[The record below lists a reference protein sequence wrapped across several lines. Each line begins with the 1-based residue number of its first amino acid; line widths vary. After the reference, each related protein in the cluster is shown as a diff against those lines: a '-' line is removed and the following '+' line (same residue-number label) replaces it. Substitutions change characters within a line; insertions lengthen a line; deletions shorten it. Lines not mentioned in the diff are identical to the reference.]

1 MSDNKTYNK
10 LGLYNS
16 YDKNHKE
23 RDALDYY
30 ATPSEEVENILH
42 KLNIDFYGETILEP
56 CVGGG
61 HMLEGILNYCAYMA
75 DLNGSNIPEKFILTD
90 IQDRGAL
97 NYCYRECPDKID
109 FVKSDGFIE
118 EQYGLDFFSDDY
130 PYNSVDYIIMNP
142 PYSTIEPFTIRAL
155 EIAEKG
161 VLMLARLQF
170 LEGKGRYENI
180 LSENPPTDV
189 YVYVDRIKCYKNGD
203 FSQTESS
210 AQAYAWFFWDKTKEY
225 TETKLHWI
233 RRVEN

>member
-1 MSDNKTYNK
+1 MGQYTTK
-10 LGLYNS
+10 GLYNA

-23 RDALDYY
+23 RDKLDYY
-30 ATPSEEVENILH
+30 ATPTTEVLNILET
-42 KLNIDFYGETILEP
+42 LGINFCGESILEP

-61 HMLEGILNYCAYMA
+61 HMADGIDAYCIKQGY
-75 DLNGSNIPEKFILTD
+75 IEKVQTIGTD
-90 IQDRGAL
+90 IHNRGYENDTWEL
-97 NYCYRECPDKID
+97 YCGKEY
-109 FVKSDGFIE
+109 
-118 EQYGLDFFSDDY
+118 DFFADDY

-180 LSENPPTDV
+180 LKDNPPTDV

-210 AQAYAWFFWDKTKEY
+210 AQAYAWFFWNKEKEDK
-225 TETKLHWI
+225 ETKLHWI

>member
-1 MSDNKTYNK
+1 MTDNKSYNK

-30 ATPSEEVENILH
+30 ATPPEEVLNILRQ
-42 KLNIDFYGETILEP
+42 IDINFSNKTILEP

-61 HMLEGILNYCAYMA
+61 HMLESIFEYLVDDVEISGAA
-75 DLNGSNIPEKFILTD
+75 IPKKIIATD
-90 IQDRGAL
+90 IKDRGAKE
-97 NYCYRECPDKID
+97 YCWRD
-109 FVKSDGFIE
+109 FPKDMPKENDELFTF
-118 EQYGLDFFSDDY
+118 QYGLDFLADDY

-142 PYSTIEPFTIRAL
+142 PYSIIEPFTIRAL

-161 VLMLARLQF
+161 MLMLARLQF

-210 AQAYAWFFWDKTKEY
+210 AQAYAWFYWDKTKEDK
-225 TETKLHWI
+225 ETKLHWI
-233 RRVEN
+233 RRVED